1 MRSMIV
7 GLWFLLFA
15 GEAVAQAR
23 CYFANGTVLPN
34 NADYNEYQPCSGV
47 GSICCGTNRDN
58 PAGGNSSNGFTADEC
73 LPNGLCQNRITADGV
88 ERTSYVSKNLVPG
101 NILTSIRWWVDFC
114 SDSDI
119 NSGNCLNVCDQVR
132 NSFGNTPLTP
142 CNGRADS
149 ERWCCGDSNACCTS
163 NVGVVRLAQVFG
175 GVLSSSIVS
184 SATRT
189 TSLASSTGALTSAT
203 ASTSGTGSPSSSP
216 SSSSSTTPNQG
227 GGDSG
232 LSSGAIAG
240 IVIGAVAGL
249 ALLAAAIFFWR
260 RSAKYKKQALVPQY
274 AEAPEGY
281 PGGYRDQEHAGVPVE
296 KYGKQQAGSPP
307 IELPPAPPSELPSGD
322 YAQYAGQHPQK

>member
-7 GLWFLLFA
+7 GLSILVFA
-15 GEAVAQAR
+15 GEALAQTR

-34 NADYNEYQPCSGV
+34 VPEYNEYQPCSGI

-88 ERTSYVSKNLVPG
+88 EKIS
-101 NILTSIRWWVDFC
+101 WWVDFC
-114 SDSDI
+114 SDSNI
-119 NSGNCLNVCDQVR
+119 NSGNCLNICDQVR

-175 GVLSSSIVS
+175 GVLSSSIAG
-184 SATRT
+184 SATPT
-189 TSLASSTGALTSAT
+189 TSLALSTGASTSAT
-203 ASTSGTGSPSSSP
+203 ASTSGTGSSSSSP

-240 IVIGAVAGL
+240 IVIGVVAGL

-260 RSAKYKKQALVPQY
+260 RSAKYKKQALGPQY
-274 AEAPEGY
+274 AEAPGGY
-281 PGGYRDQEHAGVPVE
+281 PGGYRDQEHAAVPVE
-296 KYGKQQAGSPP
+296 KYGKQQAGSSP